1 MSLSWPDVTLSEV
14 LTERRETPN
23 SAALA
28 LGEIPIVSKISFEP
42 GQIELRVG
50 TQTKTGMIL
59 VRPGDLV
66 VSGINAAKGAVA
78 IWPAD
83 AAGQI
88 AATIHYGAYT
98 PRNDRVDVRFLWW
111 LLRSHTFRDLLLKHL
126 PGGIKTELKA
136 KRLLAIPVPLPPL
149 TEQRRIVARI
159 EAFSGSLADANRF
172 RKQSEAACDA
182 LGRAHLSKQFE
193 RLAAAYPVRA
203 LGEVSLD
210 ISDGPHK
217 KPSYVDAGVPFV
229 TVKNMVSGILDLGD
243 VQHITP
249 EDHRVFNRRSRAEKG
264 DVLYSK
270 DGATRG
276 RPCFVDTDEPFS
288 FFVSVALIK
297 PRRDLLDGRYLCHLL
312 NSGGIRE
319 RMHLQSRGDMIPHI
333 VLTEIRNFPVPL
345 PPLEE
350 QQRVVAYLDV
360 LKAQVDELKNVQKQ
374 TAAALDALMPSILD
388 KAFRGEV

>member
-1 MSLSWPDVTLSEV
+1 MNPRWQDVTLSEV
-14 LTERRETPN
+14 LKERRETPN
-23 SAALA
+23 PAALA
-28 LGEIPIVSKISFEP
+28 LGEIPIVSKISFDT

-59 VRPGDLV
+59 VCPGDLV

-78 IWPAD
+78 IYPATTP
-83 AAGQI
+83 GPI
-88 AATIHYGAYT
+88 AATIHYGAYS
-98 PRNDRVDVRFLWW
+98 PRINRVDVQFLWW
-111 LLRSHTFRDLLLKHL
+111 LLRSHTFRELLLKHL

-159 EAFSGSLADANRF
+159 GGLATCLADAR
-172 RKQSEAACDA
+172 RLREHGKAECTA
-182 LGRAHLSKQFE
+182 LERAHLTKEFE
-193 RLAAAYPVRA
+193 RLAVTYPIKA

-217 KPSYVDAGVPFV
+217 TPSYVDAGVPFV
-229 TVKNMVSGILDLGD
+229 TVKNMVSGTLDLSD
-243 VQHITP
+243 VQYVTL

-276 RPCFVDTDEPFS
+276 RPCFVGTDTPFS

-297 PRRDLLDGRYLCHLL
+297 PKRELLDGRYLCHLL
-312 NSGGIRE
+312 NSGRIRE

-333 VLTEIRNFPVPL
+333 VLSEIRKFPVPL
-345 PPLEE
+345 HPSLSS
-350 QQRVVAYLDV
+350 VASSPIW
-360 LKAQVDELKNVQKQ
+360 
-374 TAAALDALMPSILD
+374 TPSR
-388 KAFRGEV
+388 ARSTR